1 MTKLNIFFGA
11 IIIILPMSAH
21 AYIGPGTAL
30 GAIISSLGILLGLLL
45 VLLALIYKPIKLL
58 ILKLKKQKK

>member
-1 MTKLNIFFGA
+1 MTKLYIYIAAIFLFSPVFA
-11 IIIILPMSAH
+11 Y

-45 VLLALIYKPIKLL
+45 IILALIYKPIKFL

>member
-1 MTKLNIFFGA
+1 MTKLNIFFVA
-11 IIIILPMSAH
+11 VIVFFPMLAH

-45 VLLALIYKPIKLL
+45 VILALIYKPIKLL

>member
-1 MTKLNIFFGA
+1 MTKFNILFLTITL
-11 IIIILPMSAH
+11 IIPVIAN

-45 VLLALIYKPIKLL
+45 VLVALIYKPIKFL
-58 ILKLKKQKK
+58 ILRLRKQKK